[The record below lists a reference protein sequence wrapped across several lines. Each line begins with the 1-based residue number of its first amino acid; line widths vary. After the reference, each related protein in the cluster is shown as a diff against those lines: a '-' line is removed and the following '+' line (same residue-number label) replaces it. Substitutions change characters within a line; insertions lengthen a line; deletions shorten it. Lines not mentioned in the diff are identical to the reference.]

1 MQHQGATE
9 GGTADYSA
17 RFPDLVDAGHFR
29 KSREWRLSSI
39 GLGTYLGHYDERTDE
54 AYGAAVKHAVA
65 LGCNVIDSAAN
76 YRFQRSE
83 RAIGEA
89 LAELFTAEE
98 ARREEIVVTTKGG
111 YLPFDGEPPQSRA
124 EMMTYLEETFVKPGV
139 CGWEDFVQGSH
150 CMTPRYLAHQ
160 LTQSLANLRLATID
174 VYYLHNPESQ
184 FAEIGREGFYARLRS
199 AFEYLESAVAEGKIV
214 YYGTATW
221 NGYRVSPNSP
231 EFLSLERVV
240 ATARE
245 VGGEDHHFRVVQLPY
260 NLEMTEALTMANQP
274 LGEERVSLLKAA
286 SVLGVTVMAS
296 ASLLQAKLTRALPA
310 SLRTH
315 LGNFRTDAQ
324 MAIQFARSA
333 PEIATALIGMSRT
346 AHVEENLAT
355 AQIPPVIPTEY
366 LKLFKQKDE

>member
-17 RFPDLVDAGHFR
+17 RFPDLDAAGHFR
-29 KSREWRLSSI
+29 EAQGWRLSSI

-54 AYGAAVKHAVA
+54 AYSAAVKRAVA
-65 LGCNVIDSAAN
+65 LGCNVIDTAAN

-89 LAELFTAEE
+89 LAELFTSEE

-111 YLPFDGEPPQSRA
+111 YMPFDGEPPQSRA
-124 EMMTYLEETFVKPGV
+124 EMMTYLEETFIKPGV
-139 CGWEDFVQGSH
+139 CVWEDFVQGSH

-214 YYGTATW
+214 SYGTATW
-221 NGYRVSPNSP
+221 NGYRVSPNSS

-260 NLEMTEALTMANQP
+260 NLTMTEALTMANQP
-274 LGEERVSLLKAA
+274 IGEERVSLLKAA

-296 ASLLQAKLTRALPA
+296 ASLQQARLAKDLPA
-310 SLRTH
+310 SLRAH
-315 LGNFRTDAQ
+315 LGNFQTDAQ

-333 PEIATALIGMSRT
+333 PEIATALVGMSRT
-346 AHVEENLAT
+346 IHVEENLAIAT
-355 AQIPPVIPTEY
+355 TPPVIPKEY
-366 LKLFKQKDE
+366 LKLFKQREE